1 MKEQTAEW
9 INRLGRFCGKRDVP
23 ELTPDQLYR
32 KYQIRQA
39 DVLVL
44 FGGSILCGGDVLAD
58 AMKQNVAQKYV
69 IVGGAGHTT
78 ETLRRKMHAEFPEI
92 MTEGLPEAE
101 IFEAYLEYRY
111 GLHAD
116 LLECRSTN
124 CGNNITYLLELL
136 AVVVCAGH
144 CPVYV
149 STYYGY
155 VVALRELP
163 AIAYLTFDAFL
174 SLIIRRISGV
184 DDCFHSVLPL

>member
-92 MTEGLPEAE
+92 MTEGLSEAE

-136 AVVVCAGH
+136 AE
-144 CPVYV
+144 
-149 STYYGY
+149 TGY
-155 VVALRELP
+155 P
-163 AIAYLTFDAFL
+163 SI
-174 SLIIRRISGV
+174 
-184 DDCFHSVLPL
+184 PLF